1 MKHLTQPY
9 LYQISREKPFSLS
22 LCLSHFSFS
31 LFLSH
36 QLIKPIS
43 SSADLHMNLNK
54 FRVLLVKKK
63 NMSYANILNSHP
75 KIMVLDI
82 VVATIHLHH
91 YIKLTPV
98 QTSSYTFLQAV
109 FGHAYPVAL
118 LDEEKVLSIGKQISA
133 VSICNITVLSDSF
146 GLLAIITMEPY
157 PHCVVRFFCANFTVG
172 ETEERMMM
180 TGVHSVCDIFCV
192 GCGSIV
198 GWKYVAAQ
206 EKSQRYKEGKFILER
221 FQVLGPEGTLY
232 YFNNN
237 PEASG
242 SEADDM

>member
-1 MKHLTQPY
+1 MGRIFLITLEGKIYSCKYCHTHLALREDIISKAFHCRHGKAY
-9 LYQISREKPFSLS
+9 LF
-22 LCLSHFSFS
+22 
-31 LFLSH
+31 
-36 QLIKPIS
+36 
-43 SSADLHMNLNK
+43 NK
-54 FRVLLVKKK
+54 
-63 NMSYANILNSHP
+63 I
-75 KIMVLDI
+75 
-82 VVATIHLHH
+82 
-91 YIKLTPV
+91 
-98 QTSSYTFLQAV
+98 
-109 FGHAYPVAL
+109 
-118 LDEEKVLSIGKQISA
+118 
-133 VSICNITVLSDSF
+133 
-146 GLLAIITMEPY
+146 
-157 PHCVVRFFCANFTVG
+157 ANFTVG